1 MNKLTLGQNE
11 RINFTDRKEKLE
23 IPNLNE
29 IQRASYQNFVE
40 QGIGELFENYFP
52 IVDEDNKYEIRYKG
66 FYFEEAEHYFEN
78 LVEYKNRGLNYMEV
92 LKIQL
97 QLYEYNKE
105 KVIQEQD
112 VMLAELPLITD
123 KGTFIINGVERV
135 IVSQLVRSPDL
146 YVTIDAVKGQNE
158 NKIAGQIMPARGSR
172 MTLEQKYDRDI
183 FSRLTDLVNQVEVNM
198 TPEEEALFDKQDVNY
213 EEKLL
218 DKVIDGEIKTA
229 SKLISEV
236 KKEYRKNLSKL
247 QIDALRRVSAMTLLK
262 LLGLSNDNIFNLL
275 GNTRLIRNT
284 LKINS
289 DFKLESAINELVTA
303 HIISQ
308 TLPEEISYDIK
319 KDLDNL
325 MYQLDKLGASSDKLD
340 EIEAEVSESSNEQ
353 LYNEIVDF
361 TNKDNSSKWIK
372 NIFTLCKSVDI
383 DVESTGIKKI
393 QHVIEAKRQVK
404 DEVLNRFFD
413 GKSYNFGK
421 VGRYK
426 FNLKADLVKNL
437 TLNVNS
443 IFYGVQLAED
453 ITMNGKTLE
462 KGTVINNK
470 NIDLLGEI
478 LEAGYGIFT
487 EQIED
492 KVLNIKEEVTLQ
504 KIKVI
509 SPFYDEVVD
518 VIGLVNSNDDN
529 MSLQYEDV
537 IVYLNYFMCLGYG
550 IGKADDRDHLGNRRV
565 RLVGELVEQ
574 EFSRGLY
581 DIERN
586 IRRYGFQ
593 NITEEESNSIGKIFT
608 TTRFNN
614 GIQRFFT
621 SSQLSQFMDQ
631 TNPLTELGHKRR
643 LSALGPGGISR
654 DRATMEVRDVHHTH
668 YGRICPI
675 ESPEGANIGLISS
688 LTVYAQINDKG
699 FIETPYIRVDKKYD
713 NQGNFVTSYVTEDI
727 EYLSPIDEDRYC
739 IGQST
744 VKINQKT
751 NEIVE
756 KEVPSRYSGNNAIR
770 DLAEIDYIE
779 ISPKQIFSAGTGLIP
794 FLEHDDANRALMGA
808 NMQRQAVPLM
818 IDESP
823 IVGTSL
829 EHYVGQSS
837 SAVIKAKNSGIV
849 KEVTSTKIIIQTSDG
864 QEDKYDLIKYLRT
877 NHSTVQNQRPIVKVG
892 QEVKAEQVICDGSG
906 TDKGELAL
914 GKNALVAFLT
924 WDGYNYEDAIIISDR
939 LVKEDV
945 YTSIHIEEYVC
956 EVLQTKLG
964 ASQITRDIPNISE
977 DAKKHLDESGIVLE
991 GTKVEPGDI
1000 LVGKVTPKGK
1010 SELSEEEKLL
1020 YDIFGE
1026 KTKDV
1031 KDESLKVKN
1040 GSGGI
1045 VQKVL
1050 VYDAEEI
1057 EASSEVRQVVKV
1069 YIAQKRKIKEGDK
1082 MAGRHGN
1089 KGVISKI
1096 LPQADMPHLED
1107 GTPVDIMLNPLGV
1120 PSRMNIGQVLEMH
1133 LGIVGKTLGVKF
1145 ATEVFEGAKEEDL
1158 LQLMEESNIPATGK
1172 IPLIDGRTGERFD
1185 NDVTVGVM
1193 YILKLSHMVDDKMHS
1208 RSIGPYSLVTQQPLG
1223 GKAQFGGQRFGEMEV
1238 WALEAYGAAHT
1249 LQEILTV
1256 KSDDIFGRS
1265 KKYDAII
1272 KNEKYEES
1280 VLTESYN
1287 VLLNE
1292 IQGLG
1297 IDMAMY
1303 DEANEEVKLTDIL
1316 EY

>member
-1 MNKLTLGQNE
+1 MNELILGKNK
-11 RINFTDRKEKLE
+11 RINFTDRKEKLS

-29 IQRASYQNFVE
+29 IQRSSYTNFVE
-40 QGIGELFENYFP
+40 NEINELFVNYFP
-52 IVDEDNKYEIRYKG
+52 IKDEDGKYEIKYNG
-66 FYFEEAEHYFEN
+66 FYFEDPEHHFED
-78 LVEYKNRGLNYMEV
+78 LLEYKNRGLNFMKL
-92 LKIQL
+92 LKIKL
-97 QLYEYNKE
+97 ELHDSENK
-105 KVIQEQD
+105 KKIQEQD
-112 VMLAELPLITD
+112 IVLTELPLITD

-146 YVTIDAVKGQNE
+146 YVTIDQVKGQND
-158 NKIAGQIMPARGSR
+158 NKITGQIMPSRGTRISI
-172 MTLEQKYDRDI
+172 EQRYENNK
-183 FSRLTDLVNQVEVNM
+183 FSRLKDLVNQIEKSA
-198 TPEEEALFDKQDVNY
+198 TADELAKFDQEDEYY
-213 EEKLL
+213 EENLLNAVL
-218 DKVIDGEIKTA
+218 DKEIKVSTKM
-229 SKLISEV
+229 SSEI
-236 KKEYRKNLSKL
+236 KKEYRKGTAKV
-247 QIDALRRVSAMTLLK
+247 QIDANRKISFMAFLR
-262 LLGLSNDNIFNLL
+262 LLGLDDEKIFDVLGSNRFV
-275 GNTRLIRNT
+275 RNT
-284 LKINS
+284 LKINENY
-289 DFKLESAINELVTA
+289 KLEDAINELISA
-303 HIISQ
+303 HIITQNITEDLGS
-308 TLPEEISYDIK
+308 DFK

-325 MYQLDKLGASSDKLD
+325 LHQFEKLGLEEKKIV
-340 EIEAEVSESSNEQ
+340 EIEELTKDLS
-353 LYNEIVDF
+353 
-361 TNKDNSSKWIK
+361 NKDIYEEILDYLETHKYNKWMK
-372 NIFTLCKSVDI
+372 KLFDACKAVEI
-383 DVESTGIKKI
+383 DVESTLIKKT
-393 QHVIEAKRQVK
+393 QHSIENKRQVIN
-404 DEVLNRFFD
+404 EVLNRFFEER
-413 GKSYNFGK
+413 SYNFGK

-426 FNLKADLVKNL
+426 FNLKADLVKN
-437 TLNVNS
+437 TSLNVNS
-443 IFYGVQLAED
+443 IFYGNRLAED
-453 ITMNGKTLE
+453 VISGKKKIE
-462 KGTVINNK
+462 KGTMINEK

-478 LEAGYGIFT
+478 LESGFGVFEEKIVNKT
-487 EQIED
+487 
-492 KVLNIKEEVTLQ
+492 LNVDVTLKLQ
-504 KIKVI
+504 KVKMFSPQNGEVI
-509 SPFYDEVVD
+509 D
-518 VIGLVNSNDDN
+518 VIGIVDSDDSIMHLTYADILVF
-529 MSLQYEDV
+529 M
-537 IVYLNYFMCLGYG
+537 NYFVRLSYG
-550 IGKADDRDHLGNRRV
+550 VGKADDRDHLGNRRV
-565 RLVGELVEQ
+565 RLVGELIEQ
-574 EFSRGLY
+574 EFSKGLY

-593 NITEEESNSIGKIFT
+593 SITDEEVNSIGKIFT

-654 DRATMEVRDVHHTH
+654 DRATMDVRDVHETH

-699 FIETPYIRVDKKYD
+699 FIETPYVKVKKKYD
-713 NQGNFVTSYVTEDI
+713 KSGEFVTSYVTDEI
-727 EYLSPIDEDRYC
+727 EYLSAIEEDKFC

-744 VKINQKT
+744 VKVDDKT
-751 NEIVE
+751 SQILDNEVI
-756 KEVPSRYSGNNAIR
+756 SRYNGNNAIR
-770 DLAEIDYIE
+770 PLEEIDYIE

-818 IDESP
+818 LNESP

-829 EHYVGQSS
+829 EYYAGKSS
-837 SAVIKAKNSGIV
+837 SAVIRAKNKGEV
-849 KEVTSTKIIIQTSDG
+849 KYVDATKIVVKTKDG
-864 QEDKYDLIKYLRT
+864 EDEYKLIKYLRT
-877 NHSTVQNQRPIVKVG
+877 NHSTIQNQRVIVKEGEKVEEG
-892 QEVKAEQVICDGSG
+892 QILCDGAG
-906 TDKGELAL
+906 TDNGELAL
-914 GKNALVAFLT
+914 GKNVLVGFLT

-964 ASQITRDIPNISE
+964 PSQITRDIPNVSDE
-977 DAKKHLDESGIVLE
+977 SKKHLDERGIVLE
-991 GTKVEPGDI
+991 GTKVEAGDI

-1031 KDESLKVKN
+1031 KDESLRVKN
-1040 GSGGI
+1040 GSEGI
-1045 VQKVL
+1045 VQKIL
-1050 VYDAEEI
+1050 YYSADEI
-1057 EASSEVRQVVKV
+1057 EVSSEVREIVKI

-1096 LPQADMPHLED
+1096 LPQEDMPHLED
-1107 GTPVDIMLNPLGV
+1107 GTPLDIMLNPLGV

-1133 LGIVGKTLGVKF
+1133 LGIVGKILGVKF
-1145 ATEVFEGAKEEDL
+1145 ATEVFEGAKEKDL
-1158 LQLMEESNIPATGK
+1158 LELMEKAGIPQTGK
-1172 IPLIDGRTGERFD
+1172 VPLIDGRTGDRFE

-1193 YILKLSHMVDDKMHS
+1193 YIFKLSHMVDDKMHS

-1238 WALEAYGAAHT
+1238 WALEAYGAANT

-1265 KKYDAII
+1265 KKYDSII
-1272 KNEKYEES
+1272 RGEKYDDT

-1292 IQGLG
+1292 IQGLA
-1297 IDMAMY
+1297 IDMGMY
-1303 DEANEEVKLTDIL
+1303 DDEDEEIKLTDIL